1 MSTPLSPPDSTAI
14 SGLAERLR
22 NGGLTA
28 GQWRAVLGVV
38 GLWLIID
45 LVGSLA
51 TGRLSAS
58 QFVTFV
64 WDGLTIG
71 LVLGLAGIGL
81 TLTYSILQFANFSHG
96 DVVTAGAFSGWSVTY
111 LVAGFGAFSFEQLAL
126 LGPTGQ
132 LYASDI
138 GIRFLSDPV
147 AVFAGLV
154 AAAGLTAG
162 MSLGFDRYVYR
173 PLRNVGGLMLLIA
186 SVGVAFIIRYTIVV
200 VYTPTT
206 RAVAVTPAPV
216 FSIGVSDGT
225 LAVAASKEA
234 FAAGQWALTLPL
246 GLATGTE
253 RLLNVS
259 THEVVLVVA
268 AAALMFGVHLL
279 LQRTKLGK
287 AMRAMADDV
296 ELARARGIPTER
308 VVRWTWIIGSA
319 TTGIAGYLIVLER
332 GTIGFL
338 FGWQL
343 LLLIFAAVILG
354 GIGSVYGAILGGL
367 VIGLTSTVSLV
378 WLPEATFTRPVAFF
392 IMIVVLL
399 VRPKGL
405 FGGRDVG

>member
-14 SGLAERLR
+14 SGLLGRLR
-22 NGGLTA
+22 HGGLTA
-28 GQWRAVLGVV
+28 GQWRAVLTVV
-38 GLWLIID
+38 GLWLVVD

-51 TGRLSAS
+51 TGRLPAS
-58 QFVTFV
+58 QFITFV
-64 WDGLTIG
+64 WDGITIG

-96 DVVTAGAFSGWSVTY
+96 DVVTAGGFFGWSTTY
-111 LVAGFGAFSFEQLAL
+111 LVAGFGAFSLEELLL
-126 LGPTGQ
+126 LGPTSQ

-138 GIRFLSDPV
+138 GIRFLTEPV
-147 AVFAGLV
+147 AVLTGLV
-154 AAAGLTAG
+154 AAGGLTAA

-186 SVGVAFIIRYTIVV
+186 SVGVAFIIRYSIVV

-206 RAVAVTPAPV
+206 RAVTVTPESIV
-216 FSIGVSDGT
+216 NIGVGNGALVLAGSRET
-225 LAVAASKEA
+225 LMAGEWF
-234 FAAGQWALTLPL
+234 FALPL
-246 GLATGTE
+246 GLVGGTQQ
-253 RLLNVS
+253 LLNVS
-259 THEVVLVVA
+259 THEFVLVVGA
-268 AAALMFGVHLL
+268 ASLMLGIHLL

-296 ELARARGIPTER
+296 ELARARGISTER

-332 GTIGFL
+332 GTISFL
-338 FGWQL
+338 FGWLL

-367 VIGLTSTVSLV
+367 IIGLTSTVSLV
-378 WLPEATFTRPVAFF
+378 WLPEVTFSRPVAFL

-399 VRPKGL
+399 VQPKGL